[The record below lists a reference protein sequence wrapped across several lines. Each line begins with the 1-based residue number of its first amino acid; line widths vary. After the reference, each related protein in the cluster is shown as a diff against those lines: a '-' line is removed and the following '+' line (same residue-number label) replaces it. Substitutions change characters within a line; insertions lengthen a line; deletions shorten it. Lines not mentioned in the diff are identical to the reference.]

1 MLCFVAVVGAPF
13 MTGLR
18 VLVVEDE
25 GLIAMVLD
33 DYLRDLGCTVVG
45 PLPNIAMARDA
56 LDTEE
61 FDVALLD
68 INLGGYSVFP
78 VADELMAR
86 GIAFGFMTAHNV
98 DTLPARYQDMISV
111 SKPYTA
117 VDVERA
123 VKQLALR
130 QPQRR
135 EG

>member
-1 MLCFVAVVGAPF
+1 

-33 DYLRDLGCTVVG
+33 DYLKDLGCTVVG
-45 PLPNIAMARDA
+45 PLANVATARDA

-86 GIAFGFMTAHNV
+86 GIPLGFMTAHNV
-98 DTLPARYQDMISV
+98 ETLPARYQDMISV

-130 QPQRR
+130 KPSLRA
-135 EG
+135 G